1 MIQKNNKLT
10 FSHLSIRYKIG
21 IPLILIGILA
31 MVVLLSNLVAF
42 YFLWPVHLFTAGT
55 LATIVLLVGISW
67 VLFKN
72 ELYTPIRKLE
82 SQVERIAEGDTS
94 VHIHINSQ
102 NELGKIAGSTQK
114 IAENLKIA
122 REFSQQIGEGN
133 YEISGLGEHLLQQ
146 KGLFESLVNMGN
158 RLKEI
163 SQQDEKRNWVTQG
176 LASFSEV
183 LRSNDTNLQ
192 TLCQKILTGIT
203 RYLDAQHGGL
213 FILNDEQSNKKY
225 LELMAT
231 YAYQEQQYEQQKI
244 LIEEHFA
251 EGLIG
256 QAYLEKAPIYLKN
269 VATENVE
276 IASGL
281 GSTEAYSIL
290 IMPLQL
296 NGKVEGV
303 LEIAALRPF
312 HDYETEFLEKIAEN
326 VTSAILSIK
335 VNENTKKLLNASQEL
350 TQKLQTQEEELR
362 QNYDELQSSQNEI
375 ASQNQLIAEQKTKI
389 EKALEEQTEKSEM
402 LEAQEEEM
410 RQNMDMLVATQ
421 DQMMLTQI
429 ELDGQLNAINN
440 SAISKVEFGID
451 TKIITANDSFCK
463 LMDYNATEI
472 KGKPH
477 KLFTEEAFSQS
488 DEYQV
493 FWDKL
498 RNGTAQTRDFKFK
511 NKNQQAVW
519 MSTIYSPVL
528 NDRGDIQKII
538 MLAFDI
544 SEAKKLLQETQSQ
557 AEILQKQ
564 ESELRQSMLDLQ
576 STQLELNRKSEAII
590 QLKEEEAQNARLR
603 AKEIENK
610 NQLITSSIQ
619 YAQNIQSAI
628 LPIEQNIL
636 QYVEDF
642 FVVFLPK
649 DIVSG
654 DFYWF
659 SHTQGKSFF
668 AAVDC
673 TGHGVPGA
681 FMSIIGNTL
690 LNEIVN
696 VQQIFDPGKILENL
710 HMGIRTKL
718 RQADSSNQDGMD
730 ISLCVI
736 EPSAKEE
743 GVYQL
748 AFSGAKRPLYY
759 LDEEEELIEIKGD
772 RKSIGGWQQEMH
784 RTFETQY
791 ATLQKGNTVYL
802 TSDGLAD
809 NPNYKR
815 KKFGVKRFKQLV
827 LKNKNKSLKEQKQA
841 FLYAIEEHQQGAE
854 QRDDITVMG
863 IKI

>member
-1 MIQKNNKLT
+1 LI
-10 FSHLSIRYKIG
+10 FHHLSIRYKIG
-21 IPLILIGILA
+21 IPLLILSLLA
-31 MVVLLSNLVAF
+31 LVVLLVNLLAF
-42 YFLWPVHLFTAGT
+42 YFSLPVYLLTASI
-55 LATIVLLVGISW
+55 LVIMILLIGLSW
-67 VLFKN
+67 VVFVSQ
-72 ELYTPIRKLE
+72 LYYPINQLE
-82 SQVERIAEGDTS
+82 KAISLVSKGDTS
-94 VHIHINSQ
+94 IDINITSK
-102 NELGKIAGSTQK
+102 NELGKIAEDAQK
-114 IAENLKIA
+114 VAKNLQVA
-122 REFSQQIGEGN
+122 QEFSQKIGDGK
-133 YEISGLGEHLLQQ
+133 YELNGLGSHLLQQ
-146 KGLFESLVNMGN
+146 KGLFGSLVSMGN

-163 SQQDEKRNWVTQG
+163 AEEDEKRNWVTHG

-192 TLCQKILTGIT
+192 SLCQKILVGIA
-203 RYLDAQHGGL
+203 RYLEAQHGGL
-213 FILNDEQSNKKY
+213 FVLNEEDTSKRY

-231 YAYQEQQYEQQKI
+231 YAYQESQYIQNRV
-244 LIEEHFA
+244 LVEENFA

-256 QAYLEKAPIYLKN
+256 QAYLEQAPIYLKN
-269 VATENVE
+269 VLVENIE

-281 GSTEAYSIL
+281 GQSEAQSIL

-296 NGKVEGV
+296 NGKVEGI
-303 LEIAALRPF
+303 LEIASIRPF
-312 HDYETEFLEKIAEN
+312 YDYEREFIEKIAEN
-326 VTSAILSIK
+326 VASAILSIK
-335 VNENTKKLLNASQEL
+335 VNESTKKLLNASQEL

-375 ASQNQLIAEQKTKI
+375 ASQNQLIADQKTKI
-389 EKALEEQTEKSEM
+389 EKALQEQTEKSEM

-421 DQMMLTQI
+421 EQMMLTQI

-451 TKIITANDSFCK
+451 TNIITANKSFYELMGYDSK
-463 LMDYNATEI
+463 EI
-472 KGKPH
+472 KGKSH
-477 KLFTEEAFSQS
+477 SIFSDKTFLES
-488 DEYQV
+488 DEYEL

-498 RNGTAQTRDFKFK
+498 RNGIAQTRDFEFK
-511 NKNQQAVW
+511 NKNQESVW

-528 NDRGDIQKII
+528 NDKGNIQKII

-557 AEILQKQ
+557 AEILKAQ
-564 ESELRQSMLDLQ
+564 ETELRQSMLDLQ

-590 QLKEEEAQNARLR
+590 QLKEEEAQNARVR
-603 AKEIENK
+603 AREIENK

-628 LPIEQNIL
+628 LPFEMNIL
-636 QYVEDF
+636 QHVQDF

-659 SHTQGKSFF
+659 SHIQGKSFF

-696 VQQIFDPGKILENL
+696 VQQIFDTGKILENL

-718 RQADSSNQDGMD
+718 RQAESTNQDGMD
-730 ISLCVI
+730 IALCMI
-736 EPSAKEE
+736 EPSTKDKDQYH
-743 GVYQL
+743 V

-759 LDEEEELIEIKGD
+759 IDENGELIEVKGD
-772 RKSIGGWQQEMH
+772 RKSIGGWQQEIH
-784 RTFETQY
+784 RTFETNHL
-791 ATLQKGNTVYL
+791 TLKKGNSIYL
-802 TSDGLAD
+802 TSDGLPD

-815 KKFGVKRFKQLV
+815 KKFGVKRFKEIISENYDKSMEVQKEV
-827 LKNKNKSLKEQKQA
+827 FLK
-841 FLYAIEEHQQGAE
+841 AIKTHQQGSE